1 MKFRILPS
9 GYLDLAEARDFY
21 DSQAEGLGSYFLD
34 ALFTE
39 VESLRLYA
47 GIHRKVFGFH
57 RLLVTRF
64 PYAIYYK
71 IESDEAIIY
80 RVLDC
85 RQDPKRVRHELKKG

>member
-9 GYLDLAEARDFY
+9 GYLDLAAARDFY
-21 DSQAEGLGSYFLD
+21 DSQSEGLGSYFLE
-34 ALFTE
+34 AIFTE

-71 IESDEAIIY
+71 MESDEAMIY

-85 RQDPKRVRHELKKG
+85 RRDPRKIRDSLK